1 MATDAGE
8 QLALQLARLQEE
20 ERAVSLQRRRLQDRI
35 DLFLGGGAT
44 HDVAGDELH
53 QLRARERELSERR
66 RELHGQIDVLRARMD
81 ADAGPEA
88 A

>member
-44 HDVAGDELH
+44 NDVAGDELH

>member
-8 QLALQLARLQEE
+8 QLGLRLARLQEE

-35 DLFLGGGAT
+35 DLFMGGGAT

-53 QLRARERELSERR
+53 QLRARERELSEQRR
-66 RELHGQIDVLRARMD
+66 ALHDQIDLLRARLD